1 MTWLPTSIITDV
13 EKVARISYIPVA
25 HTMRWNEHRRAGELR
40 LLTGWQWSARDHSD
54 FRQGFKTM
62 SAAYRD
68 CWYYLVQG
76 TSAPSIAVKAIA
88 KSRVGS
94 QKKSSARIEA
104 ATVS

>member
-1 MTWLPTSIITDV
+1 MWLPADIMASV

-25 HTMRWNEHRRAGELR
+25 HTMRWNEHRRPGELR

-76 TSAPSIAVKAIA
+76 TAAPSLAVKALA
-88 KSRVGS
+88 KPRVGA
-94 QKKSSARIEA
+94 QKKGAPREA
-104 ATVS
+104 ATVY